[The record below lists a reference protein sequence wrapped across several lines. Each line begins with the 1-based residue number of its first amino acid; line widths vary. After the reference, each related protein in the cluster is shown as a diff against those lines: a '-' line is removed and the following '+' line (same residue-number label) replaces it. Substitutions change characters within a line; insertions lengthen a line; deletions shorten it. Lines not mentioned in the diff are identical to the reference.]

1 MANKFIVRCDRA
13 GVFYGE
19 IVSRNG
25 QEVEMKDVR
34 NIWYWDGA
42 ATVMQLAAEGV
53 SKPKTC
59 KFSVPVESLV
69 LLEVIQIIPCTD
81 KAVKSL
87 DAVKRRTEATSGR
100 CQGSFC
106 TERIMEIIARELGIS
121 VSDVLKDNIGS
132 KVLEGLL

>member
-34 NIWYWDGA
+34 NLWYWNGA

-53 SKPKTC
+53 SKPNTC

-69 LLEVIQIIPCTD
+69 LLEAIQIIPCTD
-81 KAVKSL
+81 KAVESL
-87 DAVKRRTEATSGR
+87 DAVKPWRA
-100 CQGSFC
+100 
-106 TERIMEIIARELGIS
+106 
-121 VSDVLKDNIGS
+121 
-132 KVLEGLL
+132 

>member
-59 KFSVPVESLV
+59 KFSVSVESLV
-69 LLEVIQIIPCTD
+69 LLEAIQIIPCTD
-81 KAVKSL
+81 KAVESL
-87 DAVKRRTEATSGR
+87 DAVKPWRA
-100 CQGSFC
+100 
-106 TERIMEIIARELGIS
+106 
-121 VSDVLKDNIGS
+121 
-132 KVLEGLL
+132 

>member
-1 MANKFIVRCDRA
+1 MANKSIVRCDRA

-53 SKPKTC
+53 SKLNTC
-59 KFSVPVESLV
+59 EFSVPVESLV
-69 LLEVIQIIPCTD
+69 LLEAIQIIPCTD
-81 KAVKSL
+81 KAVESL
-87 DAVKRRTEATSGR
+87 DAVKPWRA
-100 CQGSFC
+100 
-106 TERIMEIIARELGIS
+106 
-121 VSDVLKDNIGS
+121 
-132 KVLEGLL
+132 

>member
-53 SKPKTC
+53 SKPNTC
-59 KFSVPVESLV
+59 KFSVPVESVV
-69 LLEVIQIIPCTD
+69 LLEAIQIIPCTD
-81 KAVKSL
+81 KAVESL
-87 DAVKRRTEATSGR
+87 DAVKPWRA
-100 CQGSFC
+100 
-106 TERIMEIIARELGIS
+106 
-121 VSDVLKDNIGS
+121 
-132 KVLEGLL
+132 

>member
-59 KFSVPVESLV
+59 KFSVPVESLL

-81 KAVKSL
+81 KAVESL
-87 DAVKRRTEATSGR
+87 DAVKPWRA
-100 CQGSFC
+100 
-106 TERIMEIIARELGIS
+106 
-121 VSDVLKDNIGS
+121 
-132 KVLEGLL
+132 

>member
-25 QEVEMKDVR
+25 KEVEMKAVR

-53 SKPKTC
+53 SKPNTC

-69 LLEVIQIIPCTD
+69 LLEAIQIIPCTD
-81 KAVKSL
+81 KAVESL
-87 DAVKRRTEATSGR
+87 DAVKPWRA
-100 CQGSFC
+100 
-106 TERIMEIIARELGIS
+106 
-121 VSDVLKDNIGS
+121 
-132 KVLEGLL
+132 

>member
-1 MANKFIVRCDRA
+1 MANKFIVRCDGA

-69 LLEVIQIIPCTD
+69 LLEAIQIIPCTD
-81 KAVKSL
+81 KAVESL
-87 DAVKRRTEATSGR
+87 DAVKPWRA
-100 CQGSFC
+100 
-106 TERIMEIIARELGIS
+106 
-121 VSDVLKDNIGS
+121 
-132 KVLEGLL
+132 

>member
-69 LLEVIQIIPCTD
+69 LLEAIQIIPCTD
-81 KAVKSL
+81 KAVESL
-87 DAVKRRTEATSGR
+87 AAVKPWRA
-100 CQGSFC
+100 
-106 TERIMEIIARELGIS
+106 
-121 VSDVLKDNIGS
+121 
-132 KVLEGLL
+132 

>member
-34 NIWYWDGA
+34 NIWDWDGA

-69 LLEVIQIIPCTD
+69 LLEAIQIIPCTD
-81 KAVKSL
+81 KAVESL
-87 DAVKRRTEATSGR
+87 DAVKPWRA
-100 CQGSFC
+100 
-106 TERIMEIIARELGIS
+106 
-121 VSDVLKDNIGS
+121 
-132 KVLEGLL
+132 

>member
-53 SKPKTC
+53 RKPNTC

-69 LLEVIQIIPCTD
+69 LLEAIQIIPCTD
-81 KAVKSL
+81 KAVESL
-87 DAVKRRTEATSGR
+87 DAVKPWRA
-100 CQGSFC
+100 
-106 TERIMEIIARELGIS
+106 
-121 VSDVLKDNIGS
+121 
-132 KVLEGLL
+132 

>member
-25 QEVEMKDVR
+25 REVEMKDVR

-53 SKPKTC
+53 SKPNTC

-69 LLEVIQIIPCTD
+69 LLEAIQIIPCTD
-81 KAVKSL
+81 KAVESL
-87 DAVKRRTEATSGR
+87 DAVKPWRA
-100 CQGSFC
+100 
-106 TERIMEIIARELGIS
+106 
-121 VSDVLKDNIGS
+121 
-132 KVLEGLL
+132 

>member
-34 NIWYWDGA
+34 NIWYWVGA

-53 SKPKTC
+53 SKPNTC

-69 LLEVIQIIPCTD
+69 LLEAIQIIPCTD
-81 KAVKSL
+81 KAVESL
-87 DAVKRRTEATSGR
+87 DAVKPWRA
-100 CQGSFC
+100 
-106 TERIMEIIARELGIS
+106 
-121 VSDVLKDNIGS
+121 
-132 KVLEGLL
+132 

>member
-1 MANKFIVRCDRA
+1 MANKFIVRSDRA

-69 LLEVIQIIPCTD
+69 LLEAIQIIPCTD
-81 KAVKSL
+81 KAVESL
-87 DAVKRRTEATSGR
+87 DAVKPWRA
-100 CQGSFC
+100 
-106 TERIMEIIARELGIS
+106 
-121 VSDVLKDNIGS
+121 
-132 KVLEGLL
+132 

>member
-25 QEVEMKDVR
+25 KEVEMKDVR

-53 SKPKTC
+53 SKPNTC

-69 LLEVIQIIPCTD
+69 LLEAIQIIPCTD
-81 KAVKSL
+81 KAVESL
-87 DAVKRRTEATSGR
+87 DAVKPWRA
-100 CQGSFC
+100 
-106 TERIMEIIARELGIS
+106 
-121 VSDVLKDNIGS
+121 
-132 KVLEGLL
+132 

>member
-53 SKPKTC
+53 SKPNTC

-69 LLEVIQIIPCTD
+69 LLEAVQIIPCTD
-81 KAVKSL
+81 KAVESL
-87 DAVKRRTEATSGR
+87 DSVKPWRA
-100 CQGSFC
+100 
-106 TERIMEIIARELGIS
+106 
-121 VSDVLKDNIGS
+121 
-132 KVLEGLL
+132 

>member
-53 SKPKTC
+53 SKPNTC

-69 LLEVIQIIPCTD
+69 LHEAIQIIPCTD
-81 KAVKSL
+81 KAVESL
-87 DAVKRRTEATSGR
+87 DAVKPWRA
-100 CQGSFC
+100 
-106 TERIMEIIARELGIS
+106 
-121 VSDVLKDNIGS
+121 
-132 KVLEGLL
+132 

>member
-34 NIWYWDGA
+34 NIWYWNGA

-53 SKPKTC
+53 SKPNTC

-69 LLEVIQIIPCTD
+69 LLEAIQIIPCTD
-81 KAVKSL
+81 KAVESL
-87 DAVKRRTEATSGR
+87 DAVKPWRA
-100 CQGSFC
+100 
-106 TERIMEIIARELGIS
+106 
-121 VSDVLKDNIGS
+121 
-132 KVLEGLL
+132 

>member
-59 KFSVPVESLV
+59 KLSVSVESLV
-69 LLEVIQIIPCTD
+69 LLEAIQIIPCTD
-81 KAVKSL
+81 KAVESL
-87 DAVKRRTEATSGR
+87 DAVKPWRA
-100 CQGSFC
+100 
-106 TERIMEIIARELGIS
+106 
-121 VSDVLKDNIGS
+121 
-132 KVLEGLL
+132 

>member
-81 KAVKSL
+81 KAVESL
-87 DAVKRRTEATSGR
+87 DAVKPWRA
-100 CQGSFC
+100 
-106 TERIMEIIARELGIS
+106 
-121 VSDVLKDNIGS
+121 
-132 KVLEGLL
+132 

>member
-42 ATVMQLAAEGV
+42 AIVMQLAAEGF
-53 SKPKTC
+53 SKQNTC

-69 LLEVIQIIPCTD
+69 LLEAIQIIPCTD
-81 KAVKSL
+81 KAVESL
-87 DAVKRRTEATSGR
+87 DAVKPWRA
-100 CQGSFC
+100 
-106 TERIMEIIARELGIS
+106 
-121 VSDVLKDNIGS
+121 
-132 KVLEGLL
+132 

>member
-53 SKPKTC
+53 SKPNAC

-69 LLEVIQIIPCTD
+69 LLEAIQIIPCTD
-81 KAVKSL
+81 KAVESL
-87 DAVKRRTEATSGR
+87 DAVKPWRA
-100 CQGSFC
+100 
-106 TERIMEIIARELGIS
+106 
-121 VSDVLKDNIGS
+121 
-132 KVLEGLL
+132 

>member
-53 SKPKTC
+53 SKPNTC

-69 LLEVIQIIPCTD
+69 LLETIQIIPCTD

-87 DAVKRRTEATSGR
+87 DAVKPWRA
-100 CQGSFC
+100 
-106 TERIMEIIARELGIS
+106 
-121 VSDVLKDNIGS
+121 
-132 KVLEGLL
+132 

>member
-1 MANKFIVRCDRA
+1 MANKFIVRCDSA

-25 QEVEMKDVR
+25 KEVEMKDVR

-69 LLEVIQIIPCTD
+69 LLEAIQIIPCTD
-81 KAVKSL
+81 KAVESL
-87 DAVKRRTEATSGR
+87 DAVKPWRA
-100 CQGSFC
+100 
-106 TERIMEIIARELGIS
+106 
-121 VSDVLKDNIGS
+121 
-132 KVLEGLL
+132 

>member
-1 MANKFIVRCDRA
+1 MANKFIVRCNRA

-34 NIWYWDGA
+34 NLWYWNGA

-53 SKPKTC
+53 SKPNTC

-69 LLEVIQIIPCTD
+69 LLEAIQIIPCTD
-81 KAVKSL
+81 KAVESL
-87 DAVKRRTEATSGR
+87 DAVKPWRA
-100 CQGSFC
+100 
-106 TERIMEIIARELGIS
+106 
-121 VSDVLKDNIGS
+121 
-132 KVLEGLL
+132 